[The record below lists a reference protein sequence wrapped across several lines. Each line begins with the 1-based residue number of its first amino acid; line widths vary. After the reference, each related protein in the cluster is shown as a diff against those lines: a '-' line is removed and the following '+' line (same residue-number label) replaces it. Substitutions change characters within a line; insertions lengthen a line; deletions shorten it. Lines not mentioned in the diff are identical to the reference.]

1 MNLVELRSK
10 IEVKIPQ
17 EYRIGTFKILEV
29 VSKDKKKDE
38 VSVKGRDYTYFFN
51 SKLKTTEGFGTYPL
65 NIETLI
71 EKVEDTTTLP
81 VVLKKPDS
89 IANINYMLQRPVY
102 VKDEVIGNLISQIAK
117 VIGCNIYV
125 NGLNNVF
132 YKKLD
137 TSNVDFR
144 FLKSDIFEQKITD
157 IEVNGFNTVTASRI
171 SNGDNTTTEDV
182 FYSIA
187 QPEEKKKEY
196 LVISFLPFIMLIYA
210 IIFTNPF
217 DLIKGMKHILLS
229 DGVLLTDYFIVGGKG
244 AAMFNASIVALI
256 NIFLL
261 YRMDM
266 KINGLLI
273 SGIYIMF
280 GFAFMGKNLLNIIP
294 FYLGAYA
301 YTQFEKRSFKTVI
314 ASCMFTTALSPVVSS
329 ISKAFNF
336 SFFGI
341 ILAILAGFLM
351 GFIVPAVSA
360 HVINFHNGYTL
371 YNTGLGAGL
380 IAIII
385 YAILEEVGLEV
396 TPNKTFV
403 EKMDYSILAL
413 LILVFSFYIIYG
425 YYANGHSFKN
435 FGSLLMH
442 SGRLVTDF
450 TVTEGFPMVMINM
463 GILGFIALALIFLMF
478 PYINGPILSGLLTLI
493 GFSGFGKHLKNV
505 LPIIA
510 GVSLSY
516 IIFGKNISLTSFA
529 ITLFFSTC
537 LAPISGK
544 FGIIPGIIVGFVN
557 FCLVLNMGALH
568 GGLNLYNTGLSAGIV
583 ASVSVPILQLFYG
596 GKK

>member
-1 MNLVELRSK
+1 MTK
-10 IEVKIPQ
+10 
-17 EYRIGTFKILEV
+17 
-29 VSKDKKKDE
+29 
-38 VSVKGRDYTYFFN
+38 
-51 SKLKTTEGFGTYPL
+51 
-65 NIETLI
+65 
-71 EKVEDTTTLP
+71 
-81 VVLKKPDS
+81 
-89 IANINYMLQRPVY
+89 
-102 VKDEVIGNLISQIAK
+102 
-117 VIGCNIYV
+117 
-125 NGLNNVF
+125 
-132 YKKLD
+132 
-137 TSNVDFR
+137 
-144 FLKSDIFEQKITD
+144 
-157 IEVNGFNTVTASRI
+157 
-171 SNGDNTTTEDV
+171 
-182 FYSIA
+182 
-187 QPEEKKKEY
+187 EKKKEY
-196 LVISFLPFIMLIYA
+196 LIISFLPFIMLAYSV
-210 IIFTNPF
+210 IFTNPS

-229 DGVLLTDYFIVGGKG
+229 DGVLLTDYFVVGGKG
-244 AAMFNASIVALI
+244 ASMFNASVVALI
-256 NIFLL
+256 NIFIL
-261 YRMDM
+261 YKMDM

-280 GFAFMGKNLLNIIP
+280 GFAFMGKNLLNVIP

-314 ASCMFTTALSPVVSS
+314 VSCMFTTALSPVVSS

-336 SFFGI
+336 SLFGI
-341 ILAILAGFLM
+341 ILAIGAGFLM

-371 YNTGLGAGL
+371 YNTGLAAGL

-385 YAILEEVGLEV
+385 YAILEDMGLKV

-403 EKMDYSILAL
+403 EKMDYSILVL

-425 YYANGHSFKN
+425 FYANGRSFKN
-435 FGSLLMH
+435 FANLLSH
-442 SGRLVTDF
+442 SGKLVTDF

-463 GILGFIALALIFLMF
+463 GILGFISLSLIFLMF
-478 PYINGPILSGLLTLI
+478 PYINGPILSGLFTLI

-516 IIFGKNISLTSFA
+516 IMFGRNIPLTTFA

-544 FGIIPGIIVGFVN
+544 FGIIPGIIVGFIN

-583 ASVSVPILQLFYG
+583 ASVSVPILQIFYG

>member
-1 MNLVELRSK
+1 
-10 IEVKIPQ
+10 
-17 EYRIGTFKILEV
+17 
-29 VSKDKKKDE
+29 
-38 VSVKGRDYTYFFN
+38 
-51 SKLKTTEGFGTYPL
+51 
-65 NIETLI
+65 
-71 EKVEDTTTLP
+71 
-81 VVLKKPDS
+81 
-89 IANINYMLQRPVY
+89 
-102 VKDEVIGNLISQIAK
+102 
-117 VIGCNIYV
+117 
-125 NGLNNVF
+125 
-132 YKKLD
+132 
-137 TSNVDFR
+137 
-144 FLKSDIFEQKITD
+144 
-157 IEVNGFNTVTASRI
+157 
-171 SNGDNTTTEDV
+171 
-182 FYSIA
+182 
-187 QPEEKKKEY
+187 
-196 LVISFLPFIMLIYA
+196 
-210 IIFTNPF
+210 
-217 DLIKGMKHILLS
+217 
-229 DGVLLTDYFIVGGKG
+229 
-244 AAMFNASIVALI
+244 MFNASTVALI

-261 YRMDM
+261 YKMDM

-450 TVTEGFPMVMINM
+450 TVTEGFPYGHDKYGNFRIYC
-463 GILGFIALALIFLMF
+463 
-478 PYINGPILSGLLTLI
+478 PCTY
-493 GFSGFGKHLKNV
+493 FSN
-505 LPIIA
+505 
-510 GVSLSY
+510 VSLYQRTYFIWTSY
-516 IIFGKNISLTSFA
+516 SYRVFRLWKTSEKCSPNNSRC
-529 ITLFFSTC
+529 FS
-537 LAPISGK
+537 
-544 FGIIPGIIVGFVN
+544 F
-557 FCLVLNMGALH
+557 
-568 GGLNLYNTGLSAGIV
+568 LYNIW
-583 ASVSVPILQLFYG
+583 
-596 GKK
+596 KKYFTYIFCYNSIFFHMSCTN